1 MCSSF
6 FSCNLLCVCVLVFF
20 HVICCVWVCVCV
32 KENSSNEISVVRY
45 WEGKVFVITMGTR
58 LDEVECEPQ

>member
-1 MCSSF
+1 M
-6 FSCNLLCVCVLVFF
+6 CVC
-20 HVICCVWVCVCV
+20 VCVCV